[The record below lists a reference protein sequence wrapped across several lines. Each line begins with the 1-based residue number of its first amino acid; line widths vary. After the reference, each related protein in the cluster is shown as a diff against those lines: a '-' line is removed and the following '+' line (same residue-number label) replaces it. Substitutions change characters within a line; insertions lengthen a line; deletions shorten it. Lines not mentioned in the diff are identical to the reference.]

1 MINQPSNTVA
11 GNIVLANLP
20 QLLISLLY
28 LLYNDL
34 VTRIHLAAQWSSYAR
49 TRKPLRVLNP
59 RKDQLMAKTQ
69 RSYYVLSL
77 PLRVS
82 VPLLVLMMI
91 LHWLVSQSLF
101 LGIIGVL
108 NYTAGGA
115 PTDEGY
121 PVLGLGYS
129 PFAIILSLILG
140 AVMIFGLWGYAF
152 AFRYDS
158 GIPLVR
164 SCSAA
169 ISAACHAPAWDV
181 SCAEKPLLYGA
192 IQTSGTDEDGVDV
205 RRHVCFTSG
214 PAEPLTDGEIYS

>member
-11 GNIVLANLP
+11 GNVVLANLP

-59 RKDQLMAKTQ
+59 RKDQSMAKKQ
-69 RSYYVLSL
+69 RNYYVLSL

-82 VPLLVLMMI
+82 IPLLVLMMI

-101 LGIIGVL
+101 LGILGVL
-108 NYTAGGA
+108 NYTGGGA
-115 PTDEGY
+115 PSDEGY

-140 AVMIFGLWGYAF
+140 AVMILGLWVYAF
-152 AFRYDS
+152 AFKYDS
-158 GIPLVR
+158 GMPLVR

-181 SCAEKPLLYGA
+181 KCAEKPLLYGVVETPA
-192 IQTSGTDEDGVDV
+192 IGLDGRGVH
-205 RRHVCFTSG
+205 RHVCFTSG
-214 PAEPLTDGEIYS
+214 PAEPLVDGEIYS